1 MDQEATKKRKRQRCS
16 YTYKEKVELIMEYK
30 NANACEMDKN
40 KKVNLKPWLQDKNN
54 RDGTS
59 LAYMTVFKWYKQFK
73 DMDPLATAEIV
84 TNNHTNSL
92 KRIRSRPYQEL
103 EKILVDILRIR
114 NKTLFAKG
122 LPLSDAAFIKSRA
135 EELYADLYVPDDD
148 DNSNKDFK
156 CSVGWISRFKERHK
170 HDIDP
175 LMKN

>member
-1 MDQEATKKRKRQRCS
+1 MDQEATQKRKRQRCS
-16 YTYKEKVELIMEYK
+16 YTYKEKLELIMEYR
-30 NANACEMDKN
+30 NACEMD

-73 DMDPLATAEIV
+73 DMDPLAEII

-92 KRIRSRPYQEL
+92 KRIRRRPYQEL

-114 NKTLFAKG
+114 NKTLLAKG

-148 DNSNKDFK
+148 LNKDFK

-175 LMKN
+175 TSHELSFMR